1 MITRPARRRA
11 AVDDSDASSLATVDV
26 PVFRLSEALA
36 PQIFRALRQA
46 IVMLRVKPN
55 QALSETEI
63 AQRFGVSRQ
72 PVREAFIKLGEAGL
86 VEIRPQRGTFV
97 VPITRRDVMN
107 ARFIREAVEVAV
119 VGELANKSTPATIKE
134 LRKLIDQQRAAASG
148 NDWPAFLALDEAFHR
163 RLAESAGHSHAWAM
177 LEAIKAQM
185 DRVRYLSFSGASPF
199 SAAHSA
205 ACGDRRGV
213 GAPQAPRGRER
224 HASAFARDPD
234 RPAGDRRRTSRIVR
248 AGDRSGR
255 VARETVM
262 KIVRTYCIVTCPG
275 PEYRDPESRHGSGRS
290 SKRFRHV
297 RYGSQCQERRA
308 VRGRIQ
314 TRGGPV
320 MTASGSVASGDV
332 RRMSGLPGCSI
343 GRSAGLVVYQRQK
356 KSGVR

>member
-1 MITRPARRRA
+1 MTTRPARRRA
-11 AVDDSDASSLATVDV
+11 PVDEPDASSLATVDV

-46 IVMLRVKPN
+46 IVMLRLKPN

-119 VGELANKSTPATIKE
+119 VGELAAKSTPATIKE
-134 LRKLIDQQRAAASG
+134 LRKLIDQQRAAALG

-163 RLAESAGHSHAWAM
+163 QLAESAGHSQAWAM

-199 SAAHSA
+199 PLLIRQHAAIVEALARRKRLA
-205 ACGDRRGV
+205 AERAMRQHLREILTALPAIAAEHPELFEPET
-213 GAPQAPRGRER
+213 APAASPER
-224 HASAFARDPD
+224 QS
-234 RPAGDRRRTSRIVR
+234 
-248 AGDRSGR
+248 
-255 VARETVM
+255 
-262 KIVRTYCIVTCPG
+262 
-275 PEYRDPESRHGSGRS
+275 
-290 SKRFRHV
+290 
-297 RYGSQCQERRA
+297 
-308 VRGRIQ
+308 
-314 TRGGPV
+314 
-320 MTASGSVASGDV
+320 
-332 RRMSGLPGCSI
+332 
-343 GRSAGLVVYQRQK
+343 
-356 KSGVR
+356 